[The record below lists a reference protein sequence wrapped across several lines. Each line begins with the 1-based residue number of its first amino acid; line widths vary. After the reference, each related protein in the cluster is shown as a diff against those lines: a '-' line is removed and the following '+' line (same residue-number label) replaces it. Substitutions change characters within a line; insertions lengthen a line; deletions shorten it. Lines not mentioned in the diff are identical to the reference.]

1 MSISKKA
8 GGALKTCKRKV
19 CIKPSPRSDGLSPN
33 FGVTV
38 ENGKIT
44 NIDAKALFAAPGLS
58 MAEIT
63 NTKGEVT
70 SDLSEFSRS
79 NLGQVIGSLLQ
90 EMVNN
95 QNAPDGNYRVYP
107 NTEMCFEVT
116 TTGNDQD
123 DPNKSKTEI
132 TPPESSSFSF
142 FPDS

>member
-33 FGVTV
+33 FAVTV
-38 ENGKIT
+38 EDGKIT
-44 NIDAKALFAAPGLS
+44 NLDASALFGAPGLS

-70 SDLSEFSRS
+70 NNLSEFSKS

-90 EMVNN
+90 DMVNN
-95 QNAPDGNYRVYP
+95 ENAEDGNYRVYP

-132 TPPESSSFSF
+132 TAPDSSSFSF
-142 FPDS
+142 FLDS